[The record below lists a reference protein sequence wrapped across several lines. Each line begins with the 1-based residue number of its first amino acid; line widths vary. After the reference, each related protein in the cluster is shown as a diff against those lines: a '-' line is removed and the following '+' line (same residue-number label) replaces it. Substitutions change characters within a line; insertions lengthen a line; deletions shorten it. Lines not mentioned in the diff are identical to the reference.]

1 MKSLR
6 LSAALALTLVTFSQ
20 HSHAGELVWTNTSG
34 GNWSTA
40 ANWSPNAVPTATD
53 SAFITNSGNYTV
65 TVNASAT
72 VARLTLGDTNAT
84 GLQKLTVN
92 AGTFTITNLTAAT
105 NSILLL
111 SAGTLVTA
119 GTAELLGEVNQ
130 AGGTWQLTTPINLNT
145 YNLTNG
151 ELRGA
156 NCVITNFNWFGGQL
170 NSDAFGTTITVP
182 AGGTLNI
189 FGATAKSMSYWVA
202 PGRALINHGTA
213 TWSGAGISTAG
224 GVLFINNGSL
234 TLNGDFALVGS
245 GGNPPTLQNSGT
257 LTKATGSGNFSLST
271 AVLNNSG
278 TVNVDAGSLNI
289 SGQLLN
295 SGVINVATGTLAVAS
310 TFANSTNTGTL
321 TLGANAFADFNSGTT
336 TLGGALV
343 SPTANHL
350 RFNGGTVNLST
361 TNLTTPALLLA
372 GAVLNQNTNIAVN
385 ELNQSSGT
393 WQLNTPTVI
402 NNYNLTNGE
411 LRGANNTIT
420 NFNWFGGQLNSDA
433 LGTTTTVA
441 SGGTLNIAGA
451 TAKSMSYW
459 VAPGRTLVNLG
470 TANWSGAGIS
480 AAGGAVIANNGTLTL
495 GGDFSLVNAGGNPP
509 VLRNYSTLILSSGA
523 DFTLSSA
530 VLDNQPGAGIYFHN
544 GSITVSGSGIATNSG
559 LLNLDA
565 TSFFQH
571 SGATLLLGGTVNAPV
586 ANSLRLAGTE
596 TYIATTNL
604 NTPSLWQ
611 QAGTVYQNTNVV
623 VNAYNQQA
631 GTFRATL
638 PVAFNNYSL
647 TNGEIRG
654 ANLTITN
661 FNWLGGQLNADGAG
675 SDAILVPTGGTL
687 NIASPTAKSMSYW
700 VAPGRTLFNNGT
712 AIWSGAGISA
722 VGGATLANNGT
733 LTLAGDFSFVNAGGN
748 APVLRNYT
756 TLILSNGADFTL
768 SSAVLD
774 NRAGAGIYFNNGSI
788 TVSGSGITTNSGLL
802 NLDSGSFFQFSG
814 ATLELGGTVNAPAN
828 NSLRFAGTA
837 AYIITTNIASP
848 SLWQQAGTIY
858 QATNVV
864 VNTFNQQAGT
874 FSATLPVAWN
884 NYNMTNAELRGANVI
899 ITNFVWLGGALN
911 SENASSNS
919 VTIPPTGTLT
929 ISGPTAKSLSDYSGG
944 NGRRLVNQGAGTW
957 SGAGISGAHGC
968 QLNNSGTLALSG
980 DFSYVNA
987 GGTGLPQF
995 NNTGTMNLNSGA
1007 DFTLTSAILHN
1018 TATVN
1023 FTNGSIT
1030 LASSSIATNN
1040 GLLNLDATSYFQ
1052 FSGATLQLGGE
1063 VIAPGNNSLRFA
1075 GTAAYVITTNI
1086 ASPSFWLQAGT
1097 IYQATNVVV
1106 NALNQQNGTFYGT
1119 LPVAWNNYNMTN
1131 GELRGAN
1138 VIITNFVWLGGALN
1152 SENASS
1158 NSVTIPPTG
1167 TLTISGPTA
1176 KSLSDYSG
1184 GNGRR
1189 LVNQGTGTWSG
1200 AGISGAHGCQF
1211 NNSGTLA
1218 LTGDFSYVNAG
1229 GTGLPQ
1235 LNNTGTLNLNSGA
1248 DFTLTSAIFNNA
1260 SNVNLTA
1267 GSLTIAAIS
1276 IATNT
1281 GTLTLDATSFFQFS
1295 GATLNLGG
1303 SVNSPGANSLRFAG
1317 TAAYVTTTDI
1327 AAPSYWL
1334 QAGTIYQTTN
1344 FVVNALNQQNG
1355 TFYGTLPLAFPN
1367 YNMTNGELRGANVT
1381 ITNFAWLGGQLN
1393 SENAGSNTVTIPTG
1407 GTLNISSAT
1416 AKGFSDYSG
1425 GNGRRLIHRGTGLWS
1440 GASLGMAH
1448 GARFINQGSLT
1459 LTNDAGLTFTGGT
1472 GTPSFENAGGTF
1484 IKTNAAGVSSFTS
1497 VNVTN
1502 TGTFNIAR
1510 GGFTVSGVFHQTGG
1524 TANLGTNF
1532 SASANVRIDAGTF
1545 AGRGN
1550 IAGTFYNNGLS
1561 SAGASLGL
1569 ITGTS
1574 WTNAATGTIRFE
1586 IGGTNPG
1593 TNFDQFRLSGPATV
1607 NGTADLALANG
1618 FVPVPGNT
1626 FTCIVTT
1633 ARSGVFTNLIFSG
1646 GYEFS
1651 ALYTP
1656 TTVVFRAENALPT
1669 VNLTVLNGNTQFV
1682 CTPFKLLATA
1692 SDVGGA
1698 ITNLSIAQDGSTFAS
1713 ANSGSV
1719 TGTAESDFPLDV
1731 TFVAQAIDDQG
1742 GKSYATQTVSLAT
1755 FPLHVLQL
1763 GGKRPNGVF
1772 KFCMV
1777 GETGSNYMV
1786 LATTNIAEP
1795 SANWTQLGLM
1805 ENTNGIWRYYDNGTL
1820 TNRPYRFYRAQQQ

>member
-1 MKSLR
+1 M
-6 LSAALALTLVTFSQ
+6 
-20 HSHAGELVWTNTSG
+20 
-34 GNWSTA
+34 
-40 ANWSPNAVPTATD
+40 SPR
-53 SAFITNSGNYTV
+53 
-65 TVNASAT
+65 
-72 VARLTLGDTNAT
+72 AR
-84 GLQKLTVN
+84 
-92 AGTFTITNLTAAT
+92 
-105 NSILLL
+105 SP
-111 SAGTLVTA
+111 S
-119 GTAELLGEVNQ
+119 
-130 AGGTWQLTTPINLNT
+130 
-145 YNLTNG
+145 
-151 ELRGA
+151 
-156 NCVITNFNWFGGQL
+156 
-170 NSDAFGTTITVP
+170 P
-182 AGGTLNI
+182 A
-189 FGATAKSMSYWVA
+189 
-202 PGRALINHGTA
+202 R
-213 TWSGAGISTAG
+213 
-224 GVLFINNGSL
+224 
-234 TLNGDFALVGS
+234 
-245 GGNPPTLQNSGT
+245 
-257 LTKATGSGNFSLST
+257 
-271 AVLNNSG
+271 
-278 TVNVDAGSLNI
+278 
-289 SGQLLN
+289 
-295 SGVINVATGTLAVAS
+295 
-310 TFANSTNTGTL
+310 STNTGTL

-343 SPTANHL
+343 SPAANHL
-350 RFNGGTVNLST
+350 RFNGGTVTLST
-361 TNLTTPALLLA
+361 TNLTSPALLLA

-393 WQLNTPTVI
+393 WQLNVPTVI

-433 LGTTTTVA
+433 SGNTTTVA

-495 GGDFSLVNAGGNPP
+495 GGDFSLVNASGNPP
-509 VLRNYSTLILSSGA
+509 VLRNYSTLILSNGA

-530 VLDNQPGAGIYFHN
+530 VLDNQPGAGIYFNN
-544 GSITVSGSGIATNSG
+544 GSITVSGSGIATNNG
-559 LLNLDA
+559 LLSLDA

-571 SGATLLLGGTVNAPV
+571 SGATLLLGGTVNAPG
-586 ANSLRLAGTE
+586 ANSLRFAGTE

-611 QAGTVYQNTNVV
+611 QAGTMYQNTNVV

-638 PVAFNNYSL
+638 PVALNNYNL

-675 SDAILVPTGGTL
+675 SDSILIPSGGTL

-700 VAPGRTLFNNGT
+700 IAPGRTLFNNGT
-712 AIWSGAGISA
+712 ATWSGAGISA
-722 VGGATLANNGT
+722 AGGATLANNGT
-733 LTLAGDFSFVNAGGN
+733 LTLGGDFSFVNAGGN

-756 TLILSNGADFTL
+756 TLILSNGTDFTL
-768 SSAVLD
+768 SSTILD
-774 NRAGAGIYFNNGSI
+774 NRAGAGIYFNNSSI
-788 TVSGSGITTNSGLL
+788 TVNGSGTATNSGLL

-814 ATLELGGTVNAPAN
+814 ATLELGGAVNAPAN

-874 FSATLPVAWN
+874 FFATLPVQWN
-884 NYNMTNAELRGANVI
+884 NYNMTNAELRGANVT
-899 ITNFVWLGGALN
+899 ITNFVWLGGSLN
-911 SENASSNS
+911 SDSANSNT

-944 NGRRLVNQGAGTW
+944 NGRRFVHQGTGTW

-968 QLNNSGTLALSG
+968 QLNNSGTLTLSG

-995 NNTGTMNLNSGA
+995 NNTGT
-1007 DFTLTSAILHN
+1007 
-1018 TATVN
+1018 V
-1023 FTNGSIT
+1023 
-1030 LASSSIATNN
+1030 
-1040 GLLNLDATSYFQ
+1040 
-1052 FSGATLQLGGE
+1052 
-1063 VIAPGNNSLRFA
+1063 
-1075 GTAAYVITTNI
+1075 
-1086 ASPSFWLQAGT
+1086 
-1097 IYQATNVVV
+1097 
-1106 NALNQQNGTFYGT
+1106 
-1119 LPVAWNNYNMTN
+1119 
-1131 GELRGAN
+1131 
-1138 VIITNFVWLGGALN
+1138 
-1152 SENASS
+1152 
-1158 NSVTIPPTG
+1158 
-1167 TLTISGPTA
+1167 
-1176 KSLSDYSG
+1176 
-1184 GNGRR
+1184 
-1189 LVNQGTGTWSG
+1189 
-1200 AGISGAHGCQF
+1200 
-1211 NNSGTLA
+1211 
-1218 LTGDFSYVNAG
+1218 
-1229 GTGLPQ
+1229 
-1235 LNNTGTLNLNSGA
+1235 NLNSGA

-1267 GSLTIAAIS
+1267 GSLTIAASS

-1281 GTLTLDATSFFQFS
+1281 GTLTLDAASFFQFS

-1303 SVNSPGANSLRFAG
+1303 TVNSPGANSLRFAG

-1344 FVVNALNQQNG
+1344 VVVTALNQQNG

-1381 ITNFAWLGGQLN
+1381 ITNFNWSGGNLN

-1416 AKGFSDYSG
+1416 AKGLSDYSG

-1484 IKTNAAGVSSFTS
+1484 IKTNATGVSSFTS

-1510 GGFTVSGVFHQTGG
+1510 GGLTVSGVFHQTGG

-1550 IAGTFYNNGLS
+1550 IAGTFYNNGFS
-1561 SAGASLGL
+1561 SAGAPLGM

-1574 WTNAATGTIRFE
+1574 WTNAGTIRFE

-1593 TNFDQFRLSGPATV
+1593 TNFDQFRLTGPATV

-1626 FTCIVTT
+1626 FTCIVAS
-1633 ARSGVFTNLIFSG
+1633 ARSGVFTNLTFSG

-1669 VNLTVLNGNTQFV
+1669 VNLTVLNGNTQLV

-1713 ANSGSV
+1713 ANGGSV

-1755 FPLHVLQL
+1755 LPLHVLQL
-1763 GGKRPNGVF
+1763 GGKRPSGVF

-1805 ENTNGIWRYYDNGTL
+1805 ENTNSIWRYYDNGTL
-1820 TNRPYRFYRAQQQ
+1820 TNRPYRFYRAGQQ